1 MPHEIATRPV
11 TSLEEASGVSPP
23 DAPSP
28 GSGATAISGP
38 PSTAKASRPFRL
50 GNRPPLTGIRAFG
63 VTSVLVYHSN
73 FSTFPGAWQS
83 LGMFF
88 TLSGFLITA
97 MLLKEGERNERIS
110 LKNFYSRRAV
120 RLLPPLVLTSALL
133 VIYCAFHPVAR
144 AAERVWGDIAGALF
158 YFADYRSALG
168 HEPFWGYFA
177 QTWSLSVE
185 EQFYVIWAVML
196 VVAVGTRKLRMAT
209 VMAVLGILLS
219 AADRFWILQTAHPY
233 HHATFARVYY
243 AFDTRADALF
253 LGCLLGI
260 VAVGGHLED
269 WRGTAR
275 RALSLAA
282 AGCAAFVVW
291 IGFEVP
297 PGSRS
302 MLEWWMPAAEIAW
315 CVIIAYFV
323 VNPKGIGSRF
333 VGLGL
338 FVFVGDMS
346 YTLYLVHWPVYVALL
361 PGRSNF
367 WSTQLIRVAVIAAVA
382 IPSWYLMERP
392 LMRWRRRTLT

>member
-1 MPHEIATRPV
+1 MPHEAATRAVP
-11 TSLEEASGVSPP
+11 SLEESDLSTPPAVRSGNGYSAIA
-23 DAPSP
+23 DQ
-28 GSGATAISGP
+28 GAA
-38 PSTAKASRPFRL
+38 AKAARTFRL

-73 FSTFPGAWQS
+73 FQTFPGAWQS

-97 MLLKEGERNERIS
+97 MLLGEGERKKRIS

-133 VIYCAFHPVAR
+133 ALYSAFHPVAR
-144 AAERVWGDIAGALF
+144 AAERVWGDIAAALF

-168 HEPFWGYFA
+168 HEPFWGYLA

-185 EQFYVIWAVML
+185 EQFYVIWAVLL
-196 VVAVGTRKLRMAT
+196 VVAVKTKRLRLAT
-209 VMAVLGILLS
+209 AMAVCGVMFS
-219 AADRFWILQTAHPY
+219 AADRFWIIESARHY
-233 HHATFARVYY
+233 DHAVWARVYY

-253 LGCLLGI
+253 IGCLLGI
-260 VAVGGHLED
+260 VAVGGHLEN
-269 WRGTAR
+269 WSGLAR
-275 RALSLAA
+275 RVLSIVA
-282 AGCAAFVVW
+282 AGCAALVIW

-297 PGSRS
+297 PGSRA
-302 MLEWWMPAAEIAW
+302 MIEWWMPVAEIAW

-323 VNPKGIGSRF
+323 VNPRGIGSRF

-338 FVFVGDMS
+338 FVFVGDLS

-361 PGRSNF
+361 PGRSDF
-367 WSTQLIRVAVIAAVA
+367 WSIQLIRVAVIVAIA
-382 IPSWYLMERP
+382 IPSWFLMERP